1 MLDNNMEDHEVKY
14 IPTKESNFLPIKCTK
29 WIQLKN
35 RKTNNQ
41 FSLIVSILALLVALC
56 FFALLFTWLWGVP
69 EKVSQNEERI
79 NMLEDRLDRNPVVEL
94 SELKSSQNAV
104 STCEQEA
111 EQGNCFAS
119 MPRWYFD
126 NNSKICK
133 QFMYGG
139 CGGNENNFH
148 TEEACLSRCHSKHL
162 DVESRGTLGKD
173 TQAPNSNLKQ
183 EGETCGSC
191 FSPDSEFD
199 CGTCAEGLECQED
212 YPLSGPALA
221 DLPKKC
227 KKVTAKESKENEV
240 DCSEEAEA
248 GICRAMIPRF
258 YHDQSDGQ
266 CKQFYYG
273 GCGGNTNNFKTLE
286 ECNEK
291 CKNLQKDSKS
301 VETKDDKSFCK
312 LPSAVGDCR
321 AAIPRWY
328 FNDESKECEEFVWGG
343 CDGNANN
350 FASKSKCEIRCK
362 DEPPSEERQNAS
374 EAKSEGTSEV
384 KEGSTN
390 AICNLP
396 EDGGRCRALLERYR
410 FNPETRKCEIFQYG
424 GCGGNENNFED
435 IKDCEKACILK

>member
-1 MLDNNMEDHEVKY
+1 MEDHEVKY

-79 NMLEDRLDRNPVVEL
+79 NKLEDRLDRNPVVEL

-162 DVESRGTLGKD
+162 DVDSRGTLGKD
-173 TQAPNSNLKQ
+173 TQGLKLIIALFFSIVALNNSL
-183 EGETCGSC
+183 
-191 FSPDSEFD
+191 
-199 CGTCAEGLECQED
+199 
-212 YPLSGPALA
+212 
-221 DLPKKC
+221 
-227 KKVTAKESKENEV
+227 
-240 DCSEEAEA
+240 
-248 GICRAMIPRF
+248 
-258 YHDQSDGQ
+258 
-266 CKQFYYG
+266 
-273 GCGGNTNNFKTLE
+273 NN
-286 ECNEK
+286 
-291 CKNLQKDSKS
+291 
-301 VETKDDKSFCK
+301 V
-312 LPSAVGDCR
+312 
-321 AAIPRWY
+321 
-328 FNDESKECEEFVWGG
+328 
-343 CDGNANN
+343 
-350 FASKSKCEIRCK
+350 
-362 DEPPSEERQNAS
+362 
-374 EAKSEGTSEV
+374 
-384 KEGSTN
+384 
-390 AICNLP
+390 
-396 EDGGRCRALLERYR
+396 
-410 FNPETRKCEIFQYG
+410 FQ
-424 GCGGNENNFED
+424 
-435 IKDCEKACILK
+435 IT